1 MLLSSENKIASDHA
15 KEEIRARINIA
26 DIIGRH
32 VALKPAGQSLK
43 GLCPFH
49 KEKTPSFIV
58 TPAKG
63 IFYCFGCHKGGDVF
77 TFLMEHDG
85 LSFPEALRMLADETG
100 VRLEPARSP
109 HEHFSEQP
117 DASRP
122 SEWNDR
128 GTAQVLPKTDLFKI
142 NDMAVDFY
150 YRQTRLFPRVIQY
163 FLGRG
168 LTRETIREFR
178 LGYAPPGWTELLSH
192 AKQRGIAPEALVQCG
207 LAISRPENKLY
218 DRFRDRIMF
227 PIFDTSRRPIGFG
240 GRGLT
245 PEAEPKY
252 LNSPETL
259 LYQKNKTLYGLH
271 VAQLHIKQ
279 AKSVIIVEGYMDFL
293 ALYQAGIKNV
303 IATSGTALTDTQARI
318 IQRFSSTVFLVFD
331 GDGAGINAA
340 KRAIFVLAP
349 CNLDVR
355 VLILPDEEDPDSFL
369 KKHGK
374 DAFLSLLEKSVGA
387 MKFIIE
393 KTIADRGIETPQKK
407 SAVLDTI
414 VPLVQSATDSIVR
427 MELVKQLSEA
437 LHIGEAAVLDR
448 ARRHPKADEPSIERM
463 ADDFTGT
470 IEGQFLRLMVS
481 DPSVIKEACD
491 YIAPETFTDQFSG
504 DLFLAIVTCFE
515 KDPTLDSLVGSISD
529 PEKKRIVSRLFAQ
542 GRYEGDVREDM
553 RHSILRLQ
561 RKFLKNRRRQNQAR
575 LKTEPENRKSLLEL
589 IREDSTQLKEIETP
603 P

>member
-1 MLLSSENKIASDHA
+1 MPFNSESKIASDVA

-32 VALKPAGQSLK
+32 VALKPSGQSLK

-77 TFLMEHDG
+77 TFLIEHDG
-85 LSFPEALRMLADETG
+85 LSFPEALQMLADEAG

-109 HEHFSEQP
+109 HGNFPGKSEASDSIAWADQP
-117 DASRP
+117 S
-122 SEWNDR
+122 
-128 GTAQVLPKTDLFKI
+128 TQVIPKNELLKI
-142 NDMAVDFY
+142 NEMAVEFY
-150 YRQTRLFPRVIQY
+150 YRQTRSHPRAIDY

-168 LTRETIREFR
+168 LTRETIRDFR

-192 AKQRGIAPEALVQCG
+192 AQQQGISQESLVQCG
-207 LAISRPENKLY
+207 LVISKPGNKIY

-227 PIFDTSRRPIGFG
+227 PIFDTSRRAIGFG

-245 PEAEPKY
+245 PDAEPKY
-252 LNSPETL
+252 LNSPETV
-259 LYQKNKTLYGLH
+259 LYHKNKTLYGLH

-340 KRAIFVLAP
+340 KRAVFVLAP

-369 KKHGK
+369 KKYGK
-374 DAFLSLLEKSVGA
+374 DPFLSLLEKSVGF
-387 MKFIIE
+387 MNFIIG
-393 KTIADRGIETPQKK
+393 KTIKDIGIETPQKK
-407 SAVLDTI
+407 SLTLDAM
-414 VPLVQSATDSIVR
+414 VPLIQCVSDSIVR
-427 MELVKQLSEA
+427 MEFVKSLSEA
-437 LHIGEAAVLDR
+437 LHISEAAI
-448 ARRHPKADEPSIERM
+448 IERVRRQQRVSEPDSEKN
-463 ADDFTGT
+463 ADDFPGT
-470 IEGQFLRLMVS
+470 IEGHFLRLLLS
-481 DPSVIKEACD
+481 EPPVIKEACE
-491 YIAPETFTDQFSG
+491 YITPETFTDQFSG
-504 DLFLAIVTCFE
+504 DLFLAIVACFE
-515 KDPTLDSLVGSISD
+515 KDPSLDSLIGSISD
-529 PEKKRIVSRLFAQ
+529 PEKKRTVSRLFAL
-542 GRYEGDVREDM
+542 GNYEGDVREDM

-561 RKFLKNRRRQNQAR
+561 RKFLKNRRRHYQAR
-575 LKTEPENRKSLLEL
+575 LITEPENRHTLLEL
-589 IREDSTQLKEIETP
+589 IREDSTQLKEIETSP
-603 P
+603 